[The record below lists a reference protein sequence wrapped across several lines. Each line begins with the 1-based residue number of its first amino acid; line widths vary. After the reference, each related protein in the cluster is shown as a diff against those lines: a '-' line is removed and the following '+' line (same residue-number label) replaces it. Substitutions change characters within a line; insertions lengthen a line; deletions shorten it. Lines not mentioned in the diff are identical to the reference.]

1 MSLHSK
7 QPYTQMLGYLVCGK
21 TDENNPS
28 RGLWQVNEVLH
39 VNVLNLKAIE
49 IRGHLYY

>member
-28 RGLWQVNEVLH
+28 RGLWHVNEV
-39 VNVLNLKAIE
+39 VQINVLNLKAIE
-49 IRGHLYY
+49 IGVHLYY

>member
-21 TDENNPS
+21 TDENNQS
-28 RGLWQVNEVLH
+28 RGLWQVNEVVH
-39 VNVLNLKAIE
+39 INVHNLKAIE
-49 IRGHLYY
+49 IGGYLYY